1 MLAMEMNLRGSSA
14 AASRKYSGRSFAQKK
29 RFLMTGPCFLFFAAF
44 LLFPKLRDNIPGGPA
59 MREITLNVNGA
70 EHRVPAADDEMLLY
84 VLRDRLN
91 LTGTKYGCGEGQ
103 CGACTVL
110 IDGRPTRSCQMHAT
124 AVSGR
129 KITTIEGLESDG
141 KLHPV
146 QQAFVDEEAFQCSY
160 CTPGMILS
168 AVGLL
173 KANPK
178 PSDEE
183 IIRGMNG
190 NICRCGTYPRIVAAI
205 RRAAPGI
212 PRSPPRAASVTLLDL
227 PPDRPSGRP
236 GMAMQR
242 RHADPA
248 TLHR

>member
-1 MLAMEMNLRGSSA
+1 
-14 AASRKYSGRSFAQKK
+14 
-29 RFLMTGPCFLFFAAF
+29 
-44 LLFPKLRDNIPGGPA
+44 

-70 EHRVPAADDEMLLY
+70 EQRVSAAEDEMLLY

-129 KITTIEGLESDG
+129 KITTIEGLEADG

-146 QQAFVDEEAFQCSY
+146 QQAFLDEEAFQCSY

-205 RRAAPGI
+205 RRAAEAGGA
-212 PRSPPRAASVTLLDL
+212 R
-227 PPDRPSGRP
+227 
-236 GMAMQR
+236 
-242 RHADPA
+242 
-248 TLHR
+248 

>member
-1 MLAMEMNLRGSSA
+1 
-14 AASRKYSGRSFAQKK
+14 
-29 RFLMTGPCFLFFAAF
+29 
-44 LLFPKLRDNIPGGPA
+44 
-59 MREITLNVNGA
+59 MREIILNVNGA
-70 EHRVPAADDEMLLY
+70 EHRVLAAEDEMLLY

-124 AVSGR
+124 ALSGR
-129 KITTIEGLESDG
+129 KITTIEGLETDG

-146 QQAFVDEEAFQCSY
+146 QQAFLDEEAFQCSY
-160 CTPGMILS
+160 CTPGMIVS

-178 PSDEE
+178 PSEDE

-205 RRAAPGI
+205 RRAAEAGG
-212 PRSPPRAASVTLLDL
+212 A
-227 PPDRPSGRP
+227 
-236 GMAMQR
+236 Q
-242 RHADPA
+242 
-248 TLHR
+248 